1 MPPTVKPTAS
11 PAAYRTAYP
20 AELRVAAR
28 RLLHRVP
35 PAPAP
40 APASSPGP
48 GPGHRPG
55 DPARRRFLTTTG
67 AAALLAFATGLPGS
81 ARAAGRDPARI
92 RSDPFTLG
100 VASGDPLPG
109 SVLLWT
115 RLAPRPYEPGGGLDP
130 GRYPVRWE
138 LAHDPR
144 FTRIVRRGTV
154 TAHPELDHSVRVEI
168 AGLEPARVYHYRFR
182 AGPWL
187 GPAGRTRTAPA
198 PGARVRELRLAAVS
212 CQAYHDGYFT
222 AHGRLATEDLHAVL
236 HLGDY
241 LYEYPVPATGGA
253 RGYPDGTLPSRFDRE
268 TVTLEEYRLRYGL
281 YRSDPDLRAAHA
293 AHPWVLTWDDHET
306 DDNYAAGLPGDDRAP
321 EDFLL
326 RRAAAYRA
334 YWENQPLR
342 PAQRPRGPDLRLYRR
357 LRFGRL
363 AQIDV
368 LDTRQYRSDQI
379 PGGGWQQP
387 GAALHAPGRTMLGA
401 AQERWL
407 ADGWRR
413 SAARWNLLAQQV
425 VLARRR
431 DVPGPGHR
439 LSTDA
444 WDGYPAARARL
455 LAGAGAAGIRD
466 LVVLS
471 ADVHVGYGFD
481 LVRDWDDPRSPVVGT
496 EIVTTSVSSGR
507 DGTARPAN
515 WADLTLANP
524 RLRFYDGRR
533 GYTALTVREDSVR
546 ADFRVL
552 PAVTVPG
559 APVTTAG
566 SFVTVAGEPGLRP
579 G

>member
-1 MPPTVKPTAS
+1 MSGPA
-11 PAAYRTAYP
+11 PAAHP
-20 AELRVAAR
+20 AELRAAAR
-28 RLLHRVP
+28 HVLHVP
-35 PAPAP
+35 
-40 APASSPGP
+40 
-48 GPGHRPG
+48 
-55 DPARRRFLTTTG
+55 RRRALTATG

-81 ARAAGRDPARI
+81 AHAAGLDPARI

-100 VASGDPLPG
+100 VASGDPLPD

-115 RLAPRPYEPGGGLDP
+115 RLAPRPYEPGGGLRP
-130 GRYPVRWE
+130 GRYPGRWE
-138 LAHDPR
+138 LAYDAR
-144 FTRIVRRGTV
+144 FTRIVRRGTAF
-154 TAHPELDHSVRVEI
+154 AHPELDHSVRVEVP
-168 AGLEPARVYHYRFR
+168 GLEPDRVYHYRFR

-187 GPAGRTRTAPA
+187 GPPGRTRTAPA

-222 AHGRLATEDLHAVL
+222 AHARLAAEDLHAVV

-241 LYEYPVPATGGA
+241 LYEYPVPPTGGA
-253 RGYPDGTLPSRFDRE
+253 RAYTDRVLPDRFDRE

-293 AHPWVLTWDDHET
+293 AHPFVLTWDDHEA
-306 DDNYAAGLPGDDRAP
+306 DDNYAAGAAADGRAP

-342 PAQRPRGPDLRLYRR
+342 AAQRPRGPDLRLYRR

-368 LDTRQYRSDQI
+368 LDTRQYRSDQVCGPGWQI
-379 PGGGWQQP
+379 PGP
-387 GAALHAPGRTMLGA
+387 ALHAPGRTMTGA

-407 ADGWRR
+407 LDGWHR

-431 DVPGPGHR
+431 DAPGAGHR

-444 WDGYPAARARL
+444 WDGYPAARDRL
-455 LAGAGAAGIRD
+455 LAGAAAAGIRE

-481 LVRDWDDPRSPVVGT
+481 LKRDWDDPASPTVGT
-496 EIVTTSVSSGR
+496 EFVTTSVSSGR
-507 DGTARPAN
+507 DGAARPPN
-515 WADLTLANP
+515 WADQTLANP
-524 RLRFYDGRR
+524 HLRFYDGRR
-533 GYTALTVREDSVR
+533 GYTVLTLREDTVR

-552 PAVTVPG
+552 AAVTVPG
-559 APVTTAG
+559 APMATAG
-566 SFVTVAGEPGLRP
+566 SFVTVAGDPGLRP
-579 G
+579 V